1 MEINRHLN
9 LTPSPVSEPAATSRG
24 TREAASTAVASTGKA
39 GARPLEQLQD
49 ALRALPEVDSD
60 KVETLRKVLREG
72 SLDSSASALA
82 NGILIY
88 HGVREA

>member
-9 LTPSPVSEPAATSRG
+9 LTPTPVSEPAAASRS
-24 TREAASTAVASTGKA
+24 TREAASTALPAA
-39 GARPLEQLQD
+39 GGADVRPLEQLQD
-49 ALRALPEVDSD
+49 ALRALPEVDLD
-60 KVETLRKVLREG
+60 KVESLRKALRDG
-72 SLDSSASALA
+72 NLDSSASALA